1 MPVSFTLVA
10 EVVSPTDIADHLFA
24 KAKEYLESGCQEVL
38 LLFPESY
45 WVLVI
50 TGNQTYLFKSGDSA
64 KTQIVLS
71 GFTVGVDELMA

>member
-1 MPVSFTLVA
+1 MTINKIMQPIITL
-10 EVVSPTDIADHLFA
+10 EDYIANP
-24 KAKEYLESGCQEVL
+24 K
-38 LLFPESY
+38 SY

-50 TGNQTYLFKSGDSA
+50 TGNQTYLFKLGDSA